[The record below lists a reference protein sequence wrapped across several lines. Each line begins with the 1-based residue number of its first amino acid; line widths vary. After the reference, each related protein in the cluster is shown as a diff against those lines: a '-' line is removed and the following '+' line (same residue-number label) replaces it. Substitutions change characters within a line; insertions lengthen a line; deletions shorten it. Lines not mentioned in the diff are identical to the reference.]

1 MEPVMS
7 VEALEA
13 DSDIYRVYDRSL
25 SEIASRVEV
34 AMLGPE
40 FPPEDQPEVKEAVQR
55 FLAGELV
62 RRGHDKLPAQGV
74 SEELLPDERALP
86 RTLELDLLPE
96 PDRDALE
103 MKLRDAAAQTIRDP
117 EGGGELP
124 GGGEPGGPSPAP
136 SPPPPSISISQIVG
150 GSCIHA
156 YSGIPGLRLSL
167 MPHTHLPWK
176 VGIVGWQLVGYAGW
190 VQSGDGLQLIVE
202 DPAPF
207 RLQPTQ
213 MLITLASKVG
223 AAKEIMAWNAV
234 RGRLSS
240 VFQPGPSTVPT
251 TMLLTH
257 DCEGAD
263 TIAFRAAKT
272 FGFWVDLVHFDPNP
286 FWSEYG
292 GLRLAFTW
300 ITE

>member
-1 MEPVMS
+1 MS

-13 DSDIYRVYDRSL
+13 DSDIYCVYDRSL
-25 SEIASRVEV
+25 SEIALRVEV

-40 FPPEDQPEVKEAVQR
+40 FPPEVQPEIKEAVQR
-55 FLAGELV
+55 FFAGELV
-62 RRGHDKLPAQGV
+62 RRGHDKLRAQGV
-74 SEELLPDERALP
+74 SEEVLPDERELP

-96 PDRDALE
+96 PDREALE
-103 MKLRDAAAQTIRDP
+103 KQLRDAAAQTIRDP

-136 SPPPPSISISQIVG
+136 SPLPPAISISQIVG

-167 MPHTHLPWK
+167 IPHTHLPWK

-263 TIAFRAAKT
+263 TIVFRAPKA
-272 FGFWVDLVHFDPNP
+272 FGIWADLIHFGPDR
-286 FWSEYG
+286 FWSIYG

-300 ITE
+300 TTE

>member
-1 MEPVMS
+1 
-7 VEALEA
+7 
-13 DSDIYRVYDRSL
+13 
-25 SEIASRVEV
+25 
-34 AMLGPE
+34 MLGPE
-40 FPPEDQPEVKEAVQR
+40 FPPEIQPEVKEAVQR

-62 RRGHDKLPAQGV
+62 RRGHDKLRAQGV
-74 SEELLPDERALP
+74 SEEVLPDERQLS

-96 PDRDALE
+96 PDREALE
-103 MKLRDAAAQTIRDP
+103 KKLRDVAAQTIRDP

-124 GGGEPGGPSPAP
+124 GGGEPGLPSPAP
-136 SPPPPSISISQIVG
+136 SPLPPAISISQIVG

-156 YSGIPGLRLSL
+156 YSGMPGLGLGL
-167 MPHTHLPWK
+167 IQHTFLPFRIG
-176 VGIVGWQLVGYAGW
+176 VIGWQWTAYGW
-190 VQSGDGLQLIVE
+190 FPSGDFLQLIVD

-213 MLITLASKVG
+213 MLITLASTVG
-223 AAKEIMAWNAV
+223 AEKEIVAWNAV

-263 TIAFRAAKT
+263 TIVFRAPKA
-272 FGFWVDLVHFDPNP
+272 FGIWADLIHFDPDR
-286 FWSEYG
+286 FWSIYG

-300 ITE
+300 TTE